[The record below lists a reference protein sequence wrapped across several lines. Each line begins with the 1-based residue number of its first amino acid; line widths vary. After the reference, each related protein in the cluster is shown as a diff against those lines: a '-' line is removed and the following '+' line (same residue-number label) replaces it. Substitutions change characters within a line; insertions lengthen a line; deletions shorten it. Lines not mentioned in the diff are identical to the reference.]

1 MRFIAL
7 GLAAAMLVATSPVMA
22 FAADKAKAPVEDP
35 KAHAQAMK
43 DTPPLATQAGL
54 PCTVTDAKVLGVGK
68 PKDDKG
74 KEVQTTYYELVCS
87 EGLGYVLIAPQGGT
101 PTGFDCLALTANK
114 PKAGEADKG
123 QLYCRLPA
131 NADPVKG
138 LQPVVA
144 KTGLPCTVDQARWMG
159 TNQEQKFDQYEVSC
173 TEGRGYVL
181 QVPQAGSTHALT
193 PIDCLTL
200 DAGVCQYF
208 TKDKLSALMTRLAAP
223 ANRPCQIT
231 NARWMG
237 TVAANKH
244 AYYEL
249 ACSDEKAGYVLEL
262 DPQDK
267 FISSLDC
274 ARATAIGG
282 GCTLTSAAAA
292 QTAELATYAGLAK
305 QIGYPCQVQSYRSL
319 GLEQKTGRELVEL
332 ACADHPDGAFALIPV
347 DKGQVGEY
355 FNCVRAASR
364 GTKCALTTDA
374 AAYARITTEL
384 TAKGHTCQV
393 SNARSVG
400 VAASGDDYVEVACAS
415 GGPGLMIEYAPG
427 PETVKTIMSC
437 VEAKG
442 VGGGCTL
449 K

>member
-7 GLAAAMLVATSPVMA
+7 GLAAAMLATLSPVMA
-22 FAADKAKAPVEDP
+22 FAADKAKPPVDDP
-35 KAHAQAMK
+35 KLHVQAMK
-43 DTPPLATQAGL
+43 EAPPLVTQAGL
-54 PCTVTDAKVLGVGK
+54 PCTLTDAKVLGVGK

-138 LQPVVA
+138 LQPVAA
-144 KTGLPCTVDQARWMG
+144 KAGLACTVDQARWMG
-159 TNQEQKFDQYEVSC
+159 ANPEQKFDQYEISC
-173 TEGRGYVL
+173 SEGRAYVL
-181 QVPQAGSTHALT
+181 QVPAGGSTHALT

-200 DAGVCQYF
+200 DSGVCQYF
-208 TKDKLSALMTRLAAP
+208 TKEKLAGLMSRLAGP
-223 ANRPCQIT
+223 ANRPCQVT

-237 TVAANKH
+237 TAANTH
-244 AYYEL
+244 HSYYEL

-267 FISSLDC
+267 FVSSLDC
-274 ARATAIGG
+274 ARASAIGT

-292 QTAELATYAGLAK
+292 QTAELATYARLSK
-305 QIGYPCQVQSYRSL
+305 EIGYGCQVQSYRSL

-332 ACADHPDGAFALIPV
+332 ACSDHPDGAFALLPV
-347 DKGQVGEY
+347 DKGQIGEY

-364 GTKCALTTDA
+364 GAKCALTTET
-374 AAYARITTEL
+374 AAYSRIS
-384 TAKGHTCQV
+384 AQISGKGKSCQV

-400 VAASGDDYVEVACAS
+400 VAASGDDYVEVACS
-415 GGPGLMIEYAPG
+415 GAPGLMVEYATG
-427 PETVKTIMSC
+427 PETVKSVLSC
-437 VEAKG
+437 AEAKG